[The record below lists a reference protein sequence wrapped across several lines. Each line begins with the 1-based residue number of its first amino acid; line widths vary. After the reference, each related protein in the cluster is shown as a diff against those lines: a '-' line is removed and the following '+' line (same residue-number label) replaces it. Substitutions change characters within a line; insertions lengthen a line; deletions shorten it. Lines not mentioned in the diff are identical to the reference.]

1 MELKEVKGMQGREI
15 IILQSRIAALE
26 QYNQYLLE
34 RNELLKGLVKKY
46 KKFLEDLRSD
56 LNKSKSF

>member
-1 MELKEVKGMQGREI
+1 MQRRGI

-34 RNELLKGLVKKY
+34 RNETLEDLVKKY
-46 KKFLEDLRSD
+46 KKFLEDLQNS
-56 LNKSKSF
+56 LNKPKSF

>member
-1 MELKEVKGMQGREI
+1 MQGREI

-34 RNELLKGLVKKY
+34 RNETLKGLVKKY
-46 KKFLEDLRSD
+46 KKFLEELQ
-56 LNKSKSF
+56 SKEEEEEHEKIY

>member
-1 MELKEVKGMQGREI
+1 MQGREI

-34 RNELLKGLVKKY
+34 RNEALKVLVKKY
-46 KKFLEDLRSD
+46 KKFLEDLQ
-56 LNKSKSF
+56 KSLRGEEEYEKIY

>member
-1 MELKEVKGMQGREI
+1 MQRREI

-34 RNELLKGLVKKY
+34 CNKALEDLVKKY
-46 KKFLEDLRSD
+46 KKFLEDLQS
-56 LNKSKSF
+56 KSKR

>member
-1 MELKEVKGMQGREI
+1 MQGKEI

-26 QYNQYLLE
+26 HYNQYLLE

-46 KKFLEDLRSD
+46 KKFLEDLQSD

>member
-1 MELKEVKGMQGREI
+1 MQRREI

-34 RNELLKGLVKKY
+34 RNEILKGLVKKY
-46 KKFLEDLRSD
+46 KKFLEDLQ
-56 LNKSKSF
+56 NKEEEEEHEKVY

>member
-1 MELKEVKGMQGREI
+1 MQGREI

-34 RNELLKGLVKKY
+34 RNEALKVLVKKY
-46 KKFLEDLRSD
+46 KKFLEDLQNSLRGGRRIWEN
-56 LNKSKSF
+56 LLAF

>member
-1 MELKEVKGMQGREI
+1 MELKEKGMQGREI

-34 RNELLKGLVKKY
+34 RNEVLEGLVKKY
-46 KKFLEDLRSD
+46 KKFLEDLQNN
-56 LNKSKSF
+56 LKKSF

>member
-1 MELKEVKGMQGREI
+1 MEYIRRKSMQGREI

-34 RNELLKGLVKKY
+34 RNEVLEGLVKKY
-46 KKFLEDLRSD
+46 TKFLEDLQSN
-56 LNKSKSF
+56 LNKPKSF

>member
-1 MELKEVKGMQGREI
+1 MQGREI

-34 RNELLKGLVKKY
+34 RNEALKGLVKRCIKLLRDKY
-46 KKFLEDLRSD
+46 
-56 LNKSKSF
+56 SK

>member
-1 MELKEVKGMQGREI
+1 MVYGAKGEKGMQGREI

-34 RNELLKGLVKKY
+34 RNEVLEGLVKKY
-46 KKFLEDLRSD
+46 KKFLEDLQNN
-56 LNKSKSF
+56 LKKSF